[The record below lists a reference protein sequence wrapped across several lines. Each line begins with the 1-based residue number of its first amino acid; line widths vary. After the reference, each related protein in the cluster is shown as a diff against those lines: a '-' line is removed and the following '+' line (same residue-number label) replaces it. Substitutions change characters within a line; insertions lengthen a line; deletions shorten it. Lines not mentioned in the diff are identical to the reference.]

1 VSGVRARLDAEA
13 AETGATDTMTEKQFE
28 QIRERA
34 RVFPFGVPS
43 QVQTD
48 IAELIAERL
57 RVGAAFEP
65 EATDEAPREQEP
77 EREEV
82 RRTSGARKK

>member
-1 VSGVRARLDAEA
+1 LDAEA
-13 AETGATDTMTEKQFE
+13 AETAEANTMTEKRFE
-28 QIRERA
+28 EIRERA

-48 IAELIAERL
+48 VAELIAEVTR
-57 RVGAAFEP
+57 RASDVPFEP
-65 EATDEAPREQEP
+65 EPSEEVAPEP
-77 EREEV
+77 EADEEPTV